1 MGAMS
6 EHARVDGAMST
17 SPQMTGTGSRDE
29 GHLWDRWR
37 KQGDAGARAKL
48 IELHLPYARVV
59 AASYYGQRYHN
70 EVEFADYFQLASLG
84 LIEALDRFDPSFGV
98 QFRTFASRRMHG
110 SILDGLERATE
121 KQQQIATRQRL
132 EAQRRESLK
141 DTGASS
147 PASRTPEQ
155 LLKYVAEA
163 GLAFALGWLLDGT
176 GMVEAGEKTENIPF
190 YRSVAMRE
198 LREHVLE
205 LVNALPVQEK
215 VVIQSHYLQEVS
227 FEEISARLGL
237 SRGRISQ
244 IHRTGLI
251 HLREAMVASDAC
263 DAFL

>member
-1 MGAMS
+1 
-6 EHARVDGAMST
+6 
-17 SPQMTGTGSRDE
+17 
-29 GHLWDRWR
+29 
-37 KQGDAGARAKL
+37 
-48 IELHLPYARVV
+48 
-59 AASYYGQRYHN
+59 
-70 EVEFADYFQLASLG
+70 
-84 LIEALDRFDPSFGV
+84 
-98 QFRTFASRRMHG
+98 MHG